1 MYCFA
6 AALILVS
13 THSRPK
19 AAGPLPVRLP
29 PNCKF
34 QHTAARRRL
43 GFPLPSWRFRLRFNT
58 QPPEG
63 GWFFGRRHDDGYAR
77 FNTQPPEGGWVPPMP
92 LLRRTCGFN
101 TQPPEGGWMGKRHI
115 AHYANTFQHTAARR
129 RLASSALNKPATL
142 SFQHTAARRRLAS
155 LICSPHSSVLV
166 STHSRPKAAGVKSG
180 CLPPAQAV
188 STHSRPKAAGL
199 SPGITMRPVS
209 GFQHT
214 AARRRLALPLML
226 ICFSSSRF
234 NTQPPE
240 GGWHRCRRSGLIDK

>member
-1 MYCFA
+1 M
-6 AALILVS
+6 
-13 THSRPK
+13 
-19 AAGPLPVRLP
+19 
-29 PNCKF
+29 F

-129 RLASSALNKPATL
+129 RLAS
-142 SFQHTAARRRLAS
+142 

-166 STHSRPKAAGVKSG
+166 STHSRPKAAGPVVA
-180 CLPPAQAV
+180 AQA
-188 STHSRPKAAGL
+188 
-199 SPGITMRPVS
+199 
-209 GFQHT
+209 
-214 AARRRLALPLML
+214 
-226 ICFSSSRF
+226 
-234 NTQPPE
+234 
-240 GGWHRCRRSGLIDK
+240 